1 MNREK
6 KTMIRQ
12 TVREKKKTINVTFKF
27 TPEMDKNL
35 KEIAEMENRSRTGEI
50 EYLISRRLEE
60 LQHQKENQML
70 LLSDSNEVYRV
81 MKETKEYIV
90 IEVKGGKIK
99 ILSPAGTTAATG
111 VLLKVFPERD
121 GRKKLFN
128 LYLKDKK
135 ELEQVIDKME
145 GVEGRWK
152 KPGGGIYFY
161 NPVTGNE
168 Y

>member
-50 EYLISRRLEE
+50 EYLITRRLEE
-60 LQHQKENQML
+60 LQHRKENEML
-70 LLSDSNEVYRV
+70 LLSDSNEIYRV

-90 IEVKGGKIK
+90 IGQVVTYG
-99 ILSPAGTTAATG
+99 IL
-111 VLLKVFPERD
+111 KEEIYRYYPERD

-128 LYLKDKK
+128 LYLTDKE
-135 ELEQVIDKME
+135 ELKRMIDKME